1 MVATVTIYVNTT
13 VIMTMTGTTTM
24 IMTMVV
30 TSTMIIT
37 MVANTTMAKIF
48 KQVQQDNFYCLL
60 KMIKKATKIQF
71 ALLL

>member
-1 MVATVTIYVNTT
+1 MTTIMVATITIYVN
-13 VIMTMTGTTTM
+13 TTM

-30 TSTMIIT
+30 TKTMIMT
-37 MVANTTMAKIF
+37 MVVTTTIVEIF